1 MELQA
6 LHCHSMAS
14 STSPIPATSSSA
26 GPSTSSLHS
35 LSSIQQLLQT
45 THNLTSSYHHSL
57 SQLTTRLHTLDDRTT
72 RLLNEQHRLRL
83 GLEWLREKGQLL
95 PSSPLPTPAATAA
108 PTAATDLTTT
118 LFALFTQPTAS
129 FTSRPFSYHT
139 EVCYRRLL
147 WYVRRHPKAIVPAAL
162 AEANPTVLLE
172 QRRWLGGLCR
182 GLVCDV
188 MGDGRGVAEGDGSPA
203 SAVALIEA
211 TLVRMQTVMRKRT
224 ERRRAEEDEARL
236 QKDRDDA
243 QQRQVVTQPS
253 QPHSNAAEHME
264 DDESD
269 VTTSTSST
277 SPLPALTITTTPST
291 LTSLLSSTNSDIPI
305 LTASSSFTFS
315 VLDHSSLPLKL
326 LHEFNLRYG
335 QRYLQSTLVSSIQL
349 VLEEQHVDLNID
361 LMGPSPRSAGPPTA
375 GSSAVA
381 GGGAGEKLFGIC
393 GHLMD
398 AIVSSAAAMPPGMR
412 RLTRL
417 LFRLGSSATSSTA
430 SFSTSTTGLMSSPS
444 SPYRLVSDYLF
455 LNYLINALM
464 HPSSYSLLPLS
475 SPPLS
480 PLHRRNLQVVA
491 TVLIKVMSGS
501 RFVFEGGRLQ
511 QLNEAVEEWRE
522 RVIRFIDGLVDDD
535 EAGSTAVELKEEGEE
550 VGEESGEGEWEEEGV
565 GEDREVVDRVIAT
578 LPNDL
583 FCLHWVLLGWK
594 RDEVERGRAQRQL
607 EREQRKASSALHSP
621 SSSSRSV
628 PLSPLVALLVQMDD
642 PPPYLSLADNLYIL
656 LSSGFPTLAVPSL
669 PPFPSS
675 SRTERLCADMLSYV
689 LSLLPRLMPPSAS
702 STSASVLT
710 VLAAEAQRAESTG
723 NAATAITVA
732 ECIALLSSSLPLT
745 NLADFLTSLCA
756 HLQSYHSLLTSSS
769 LPSRLL
775 LCTGEVERRQEE
787 LKRQEAEVRDGL
799 RGLGVRRVMEMVRVR
814 VKRLRK
820 FLAQRSDK
828 EKDKLVIQDK
838 DRPVNGN
845 QALDTTQQTRDR
857 RVSAPTSSPLY
868 VPPPPAYLSTLLT
881 GGGCSGPWP
890 ADIQSDRFLCAGCM
904 RLLDKR
910 RVLLR
915 SFYNKYVIGEPIGT
929 ATGVDVA
936 AAALGGNSA
945 TLSLAVPLPLAP
957 AVSSPAVL
965 SNANSSSASASL
977 SASAPSAG
985 VTIGTEPGLGHTLLN
1000 LSLGPPLNLLDQA
1013 VMCDLN
1019 DLICSAVWDE
1029 VWVDC
1034 ERGEKQWWVECE
1046 ALRQQLLAD
1055 VDEAINDEATGS
1067 DRLDDDE
1074 MMRSAFEVWYAL
1086 MALGEREVG
1095 GDSGVTVADVRR
1107 LLQDKQQQPS
1117 TAGSATEQ
1125 PLQRKLQQLSAP
1137 WLSSH
1142 TVVAFERELYGMLH
1156 SKSCRD
1162 KLDCIG
1168 RMRSI
1173 VFASLANGSMIA
1185 LRRQQRGD
1193 SSESDVEAGSVDD
1206 YMSLLSFLL
1215 VWLNPLSVLP
1225 HLSFLRLL
1233 HVPAAQHKAMVDVLT
1248 AVKYVYFMQQSLASA
1263 KAGAAGAV
1271 EFALNADRL
1280 RQRVASRGGRPA
1292 SSVDGMSGR
1301 DSSVSSG
1308 VEVDGVPMARSSS
1321 QPSGLTSSGGG
1332 RPFARSLSSLDEHE

>member
-1 MELQA
+1 M
-6 LHCHSMAS
+6 SAS
-14 STSPIPATSSSA
+14 STPLPSSDTTDSSA
-26 GPSTSSLHS
+26 SPLHL
-35 LSSIQQLLQT
+35 LSSVQQLLQT
-45 THNLTSSYHHSL
+45 THNLSASYHHSL
-57 SQLTTRLHTLDDRTT
+57 SQLTTRLHSLDDRTT

-108 PTAATDLTTT
+108 TPAALDLTTT
-118 LFALFTQPTAS
+118 LFSLFTQPTTT

-147 WYVRRHPKAIVPAAL
+147 WYVRRHPKAIVPAAM
-162 AEANPTVLLE
+162 AEASPNVLLE

-188 MGDGRGVAEGDGSPA
+188 MGDGRGAADADGAAGGGA
-203 SAVALIEA
+203 SAVEFIEA
-211 TLVRMQTVMRKRT
+211 TLIRMQAVMRRRT
-224 ERRRAEEDEARL
+224 EKRRAEDEEARKEKERDEAQR
-236 QKDRDDA
+236 RHST
-243 QQRQVVTQPS
+243 QQSEQADST
-253 QPHSNAAEHME
+253 AEHIDN
-264 DDESD
+264 DDDSAPSR
-269 VTTSTSST
+269 STSST
-277 SPLPALTITTTPST
+277 SPLPALTITTTHSS
-291 LTSLLSSTNSDIPI
+291 LTSLLSSSTSDIPI
-305 LTASSSFTFS
+305 LPASSAYTFS

-326 LHEFNLRYG
+326 LHEYNLRYG

-349 VLEEQHVDLNID
+349 VLEEQQVDLNID
-361 LMGPSPRSAGPPTA
+361 LMGPSPRSAGPP
-375 GSSAVA
+375 AVA
-381 GGGAGEKLFGIC
+381 GSAGAGEKLFGIC

-398 AIVSSAAAMPPGMR
+398 AIVLSTAAMPPGMR
-412 RLTRL
+412 RLARL
-417 LFRLGSSATSSTA
+417 LFRLGSSASPTTTQS
-430 SFSTSTTGLMSSPS
+430 STSTTGLMSSPS

-464 HPSSYSLLPLS
+464 HPSSYSLLPPA

-522 RVIRFIDGLVDDD
+522 RVIRFIDGIVEEEDTV
-535 EAGSTAVELKEEGEE
+535 EAASELKEEE

-565 GEDREVVDRVIAT
+565 GEGEEVVDRLIAM

-583 FCLHWVLLGWK
+583 FCLHWMLLGWK
-594 RDEVERGRAQRQL
+594 RDEVERGRVQRL
-607 EREQRKASSALHSP
+607 AERDRRRSTPALHSP
-621 SSSSRSV
+621 TSSSSAV
-628 PLSPLVALLVQMDD
+628 ALSPLVALLVQMDD

-656 LSSGFPTLAVPSL
+656 LSSGFPTLAVPPL

-675 SRTERLCADMLSYV
+675 SRTERLSADMLSYV
-689 LSLLPRLMPPSAS
+689 LSLLPRVMPPSTPS
-702 STSASVLT
+702 SSSSSSASVLT
-710 VLAAEAQRAESTG
+710 ILAAEAQRAESTG
-723 NAATAITVA
+723 NAATAITVT
-732 ECIALLSSSLPLT
+732 ECIALLSSSLPST
-745 NLADFLTSLCA
+745 NIATFLSSLYT
-756 HLQSYHSLLTSSS
+756 HLHSYHSLLTSSP

-828 EKDKLVIQDK
+828 EKDKLPPQDSNK
-838 DRPVNGN
+838 PANGS
-845 QALDTTQQTRDR
+845 QLLDSAQQSRDR
-857 RVSAPTSSPLY
+857 KVSTPSSSPLY

-881 GGGCSGPWP
+881 SGGCGGGWP
-890 ADIQSDRFLCAGCM
+890 ADVQSDRFLCAGCM

-929 ATGVDVA
+929 TATGDG
-936 AAALGGNSA
+936 ALSGMGASP
-945 TLSLAVPLPLAP
+945 SLAVPLPLAP

-965 SNANSSSASASL
+965 SASTLGNSNSSISSS
-977 SASAPSAG
+977 SSSVPPPTAG
-985 VTIGTEPGLGHTLLN
+985 VSIGTEPGLGHTLLN

-1046 ALRQQLLAD
+1046 ALRQQLLND
-1055 VDEAINDEATGS
+1055 GDETSEEESVDRA
-1067 DRLDDDE
+1067 RMDDDE
-1074 MMRSAFEVWYAL
+1074 VMRRAFEVWYAL

-1095 GDSGVTVADVRR
+1095 GDSGVTVAHVRR
-1107 LLQDKQQQPS
+1107 QLQRRQPTTADRTDQQQ
-1117 TAGSATEQ
+1117 Q
-1125 PLQRKLQQLSAP
+1125 PLQRKLQQLIAP

-1142 TVVAFERELYGMLH
+1142 TVSAFERELYGMLH

-1173 VFASLANGSMIA
+1173 VFATLSNGSMIA
-1185 LRRQQRGD
+1185 LRRRQQGD
-1193 SSESDVEAGSVDD
+1193 TSQSDVEAGSVDD

-1215 VWLNPLSVLP
+1215 VWLNPLGVLP

-1248 AVKYVYFMQQSLASA
+1248 AVKYVYFMQQSFVSA
-1263 KAGAAGAV
+1263 KAGASGAV
-1271 EFALNADRL
+1271 EFALNREGL
-1280 RQRVASRGGRPA
+1280 KQRAQSRDGRPN
-1292 SSVDGMSGR
+1292 SSVDGMARERGASG
-1301 DSSVSSG
+1301 SG
-1308 VEVDGVPMARSSS
+1308 GLDGVVLNRSLS
-1321 QPSGLTSSGGG
+1321 QSSGLTAIIGG
-1332 RPFARSLSSLDEHE
+1332 RHSARSLSSLDE

>member
-1 MELQA
+1 M
-6 LHCHSMAS
+6 SAS
-14 STSPIPATSSSA
+14 SSSPATATSSHSA
-26 GPSTSSLHS
+26 TPGPQL
-35 LSSIQQLLQT
+35 LSSIQQLLQS
-45 THNLTSSYHHSL
+45 THNLTGSYHHSL
-57 SQLTTRLHTLDDRTT
+57 SQLTTRLHALDDRTA

-95 PSSPLPTPAATAA
+95 PSSPLPTPAASAA
-108 PTAATDLTTT
+108 QPAPLDLTTT
-118 LFALFTQPTAS
+118 LFSLFTQPTAT

-147 WYVRRHPKAIVPAAL
+147 WYVRRHPKSIVPAAL
-162 AEANPTVLLE
+162 AEASPTVLLE

-188 MGDGRGVAEGDGSPA
+188 MGDGRGVGEAEGGGGA

-211 TLVRMQTVMRKRT
+211 TLIRMQAVMRRRT
-224 ERRRAEEDEARL
+224 ERRKRSEEEEARKERDREEA
-236 QKDRDDA
+236 QKRLS
-243 QQRQVVTQPS
+243 TQPLH
-253 QPHSNAAEHME
+253 QLPPTPAEQM
-264 DDESD
+264 DDDST
-269 VTTSTSST
+269 TTSTSSSGM
-277 SPLPALTITTTPST
+277 SPPALTITTTPST
-291 LTSLLSSTNSDIPI
+291 LSSLLSSSTSDIPI
-305 LTASSSFTFS
+305 LSASSAFTFS

-349 VLEEQHVDLNID
+349 VLDEQHVDLNID
-361 LMGPSPRSAGPPTA
+361 LMGPSPRSAGPPPA
-375 GSSAVA
+375 SSAV

-412 RLTRL
+412 RLARL
-417 LFRLGSSATSSTA
+417 LFRLGSAASPTTSS
-430 SFSTSTTGLMSSPS
+430 SSISTTGLMSSPS

-475 SPPLS
+475 APPLS

-535 EAGSTAVELKEEGEE
+535 EETEASELKGGEEEEEAEENE

-565 GEDREVVDRVIAT
+565 GEGEEVVDRVIAM

-594 RDEVERGRAQRQL
+594 RDEVERGRAQRQADR
-607 EREQRKASSALHSP
+607 ERRRNTAALHSP
-621 SSSSRSV
+621 TSSSASLS
-628 PLSPLVALLVQMDD
+628 LSPLVTLLVQMDD

-656 LSSGFPTLAVPSL
+656 LSSGFPTLTVPPL
-669 PPFPSS
+669 PPFPYS
-675 SRTERLCADMLSYV
+675 SRTERLCADMLSYI
-689 LSLLPRLMPPSAS
+689 LLLLPRIMLP
-702 STSASVLT
+702 STSLSSSSSVLT

-723 NAATAITVA
+723 NAATAITVT
-732 ECIALLSSSLPLT
+732 ECIALLSASLPSISLPAFLSSLYT
-745 NLADFLTSLCA
+745 
-756 HLQSYHSLLTSSS
+756 HLQSYHSLLTSSP

-828 EKDKLVIQDK
+828 EKDKTAGPDK
-838 DRPVNGN
+838 DKPVNGSQLLDN
-845 QALDTTQQTRDR
+845 ALQSRDR
-857 RVSAPTSSPLY
+857 KVSAPASSPLY
-868 VPPPPAYLSTLLT
+868 VPPPPPYLSALLT
-881 GGGCSGPWP
+881 GGGCSGMWP
-890 ADIQSDRFLCAGCM
+890 ADIQADRFLCGGCM

-915 SFYNKYVIGEPIGT
+915 SFYNKYVVGEPTGT
-929 ATGVDVA
+929 GTGGDSS
-936 AAALGGNSA
+936 AAALAGMGGASP
-945 TLSLAVPLPLAP
+945 SLAAPLPLAP
-957 AVSSPAVL
+957 AVSSPA
-965 SNANSSSASASL
+965 AL
-977 SASAPSAG
+977 SASQLTTSASPSSSSYPSATAG
-985 VTIGTEPGLGHTLLN
+985 VTVGTEPGLGHTLLN
-1000 LSLGPPLNLLDQA
+1000 LSLGPPLNLLDA
-1013 VMCDLN
+1013 TVMCDLN

-1029 VWVDC
+1029 VWVEC

-1046 ALRQQLLAD
+1046 ALRLQLLAD
-1055 VDEAINDEATGS
+1055 GDEAAEQEAVDE
-1067 DRLDDDE
+1067 DRLDADQVT
-1074 MMRSAFEVWYAL
+1074 RRAFEVWYAL

-1095 GDSGVTVADVRR
+1095 GDSGVSVADVRR
-1107 LLQDKQQQPS
+1107 QLRHKQQPATADS
-1117 TAGSATEQ
+1117 T
-1125 PLQRKLQQLSAP
+1125 PLQRKLQQLIAP

-1142 TVVAFERELYGMLH
+1142 TVAAFERELYAMLH
-1156 SKSCRD
+1156 TKSCRD

-1185 LRRQQRGD
+1185 LRRQQQGD
-1193 SSESDVEAGSVDD
+1193 SSQSDVEAGSVDD

-1215 VWLNPLSVLP
+1215 VWLNPLGLLP
-1225 HLSFLRLL
+1225 HMSFLRLL
-1233 HVPAAQHKAMVDVLT
+1233 HVPAAQHKGMVDVLT
-1248 AVKYVYFMQQSLASA
+1248 AVKYIYFMQQTFVSA
-1263 KAGAAGAV
+1263 KAGASGAV
-1271 EFALNADRL
+1271 EYALNADKLKERA
-1280 RQRVASRGGRPA
+1280 RSRDGRPGSSLDGAGSGRA
-1292 SSVDGMSGR
+1292 SS
-1301 DSSVSSG
+1301 SSSSG
-1308 VEVDGVPMARSSS
+1308 SSSGGVGVDGVSMARSVS
-1321 QPSGLTSSGGG
+1321 QPSGMTALGG
-1332 RPFARSLSSLDEHE
+1332 RHIARSLSSLDE